1 MPSWCGV
8 WVVFDFSLMD
18 PGAGWLKLGLTLQDP
33 VQIWAV
39 ALHLA
44 TLSPDSCL
52 TLQDTMWLPSA
63 MQAVVLKG
71 R

>member
-1 MPSWCGV
+1 
-8 WVVFDFSLMD
+8 MD

-33 VQIWAV
+33 GQRWAV
-39 ALHLA
+39 ALPLA

-52 TLQDTMWLPSA
+52 PLQDTMWLPSA